1 MPTVSHLIS
10 ADRIAAYE
18 EREQRKQRIQNA
30 WDTVHKKIASSL
42 LYDDI
47 YTAIYYADD
56 RGDFHEYGVEIIN
69 RASNAY
75 EQNDVYVLDHLAE
88 IVKLPKRTRDIP
100 YLMIKIVEMMRLS
113 DDKEIGAFGILSLL
127 ANNTEAEIVYDVV
140 RRVIYELPSLDRG
153 YNAAR
158 KRKTR
163 HRKITDTFEHRLRFE
178 RHFLERLLIA
188 ERTGINRAK
197 QISKILTFIQ

>member
-1 MPTVSHLIS
+1 MNYPNS

-30 WDTVHKKIASSL
+30 WDAVRKNLAASL

-56 RGDFHEYGVEIIN
+56 RGDFYEYGVEIIN
-69 RASNAY
+69 RASNAF

-88 IVKLPKRTRDIP
+88 IVKLPKHTRDVP
-100 YLMIKIVEMMRLS
+100 YLIIKIVEMMRLS
-113 DDKEIGAFGILSLL
+113 DDREIGAFGILSLL
-127 ANNTEAEIVYDVV
+127 ANNTEAEIAYDVI
-140 RRVIYELPSLDRG
+140 RRVIHDLPDLDRG
-153 YNAAR
+153 YSEAR

-163 HRKITDTFEHRLRFE
+163 RRKITNTFEHRLRFE
-178 RHFLERLLIA
+178 RHFLERLLTA
-188 ERTGINRAK
+188 DGTGINRAK
-197 QISKILTFIQ
+197 QISKILTLIK